1 MGFLSVF
8 NFVGMA
14 FAAVLVLPNVFL
26 LRSYPFDRER
36 VPNKA
41 MLLLARIGKF
51 GSLLLMSVHL
61 GVLEQGFTEPKELMQ
76 RFWWIATSVILAV
89 YLLLFMLL
97 FRSENPRI
105 RRALAVLAA
114 AVLIFC
120 GILQVNT
127 LLFTFGFVCLIGEL
141 YILHFL

>member
-61 GVLEQGFTEPKELMQ
+61 GVLEQGFTEPKELM
-76 RFWWIATSVILAV
+76 
-89 YLLLFMLL
+89 
-97 FRSENPRI
+97 
-105 RRALAVLAA
+105 
-114 AVLIFC
+114 
-120 GILQVNT
+120 
-127 LLFTFGFVCLIGEL
+127 
-141 YILHFL
+141 